1 MSHFGAAQPRARRFR
16 ATESGSY
23 PARLG
28 MLSGIILAYVSVMH
42 PNEQLR
48 WPERAH
54 PMRDDAFWSTWQAR
68 LELDFSL
75 APAPELGKTRLHH
88 KHVGPLRIQKAL
100 YPEGASP
107 CHAIIVHPPGGI
119 AAGDR
124 LEVNIVCE
132 AGTHGLVTTPSAAK
146 WYGAD
151 SDTLAS
157 QHIDMG
163 LDGSFEWLPQETIV
177 FNRANVASDI
187 YIRVSDKGAMIGWDH
202 LIFGRQASGESFVD
216 GSFKQTLSLDVDGE
230 LVWLDR
236 MALQGSDPLFISPIG
251 LRGHFAFATCW
262 AVMPGHKEWGEAT
275 VQTLRQEVSGV
286 AWTVLHPRVVVGRI
300 LAPAMDI
307 KILLEAAWTSLRPIV
322 LERKAVAPRLW
333 AT

>member
-1 MSHFGAAQPRARRFR
+1 VI
-16 ATESGSY
+16 ESIRQAS
-23 PARLG
+23 RLG
-28 MLSGIILAYVSVMH
+28 LLSGIILAYVSDMH
-42 PNEQLR
+42 PDEQLR
-48 WPERAH
+48 WQERA
-54 PMRDDAFWSTWQAR
+54 PVMSDDAFWSSWQAR

-75 APAPELGKTRLHH
+75 APATEPDKTRLHH
-88 KHVGPLRIQKAL
+88 KHFGPLRIQKAL

-124 LEVNIVCE
+124 LEVNVACE

-151 SDTLAS
+151 SDNLAL
-157 QHIDMG
+157 QHIDME

-177 FNRANVASDI
+177 FNRARVASNI
-187 YIRVSDKGAMIGWDH
+187 AIRIADKGAMIGWDH
-202 LIFGRQASGESFVD
+202 LIFGRQASGETFAE
-216 GSFKQTLSLDVDGE
+216 GSFKQTLRLEVSGE

-236 MALQGSDPLFISPIG
+236 MMLMGADPLFMSPIG

-262 AVMPGHKEWGEAT
+262 AVMPGHKEWGEASI
-275 VQTLRQEVSGV
+275 QTLRQEAKGV

-307 KILLEAAWTSLRPIV
+307 KFLLQAAWTSLRPIV

>member
-1 MSHFGAAQPRARRFR
+1 
-16 ATESGSY
+16 
-23 PARLG
+23 
-28 MLSGIILAYVSVMH
+28 MLSGIILAYASDMH
-42 PNEQLR
+42 PYEQLR

-54 PMRDDAFWSTWQAR
+54 PMSDDAFWSSWQAR

-75 APAPELGKTRLHH
+75 AAETELGRTRLHH
-88 KHVGPLRIQKAL
+88 KHFGPLRIQKAL

-119 AAGDR
+119 AAGDQLKVR
-124 LEVNIVCE
+124 VACE
-132 AGTHGLVTTPSAAK
+132 AGSHGLVTTPSAAK

-151 SDTLAS
+151 SDALAS
-157 QHIDMG
+157 QQIDMA
-163 LDGSFEWLPQETIV
+163 LDGCFEWLPQETIV
-177 FNRANVASDI
+177 FNRARVASDI
-187 YIRVSDKGAMIGWDH
+187 RIHLSGKGAMIGWDH
-202 LIFGRQASGESFVD
+202 LIFGRQASGESFSD
-216 GSFKQTLSLDVDGE
+216 GSFKQTLRLDVEGE

-236 MALQGSDPLFISPIG
+236 MVLKGSDPLFTSPIG
-251 LRGHFAFATCW
+251 LRGHFAFATIW
-262 AVMPGHKEWGEAT
+262 AVLPDYKEWGEAS
-275 VQTLRQEVSGV
+275 VQTLRQEAKGV

-307 KILLEAAWTSLRPIV
+307 KVLLEAAWTSLRPIV